1 MNATRLKYFLLSL
14 IVPVVLRSTFVGW
27 CEEAKKSVRLAADT
41 CSKEQPIARPS
52 TVVIAKPQCPQAIVL
67 KTMSI
72 CISEQNIEAAALGIV

>member
-27 CEEAKKSVRLAADT
+27 CEEAKESVRLAADT
-41 CSKEQPIARPS
+41 CSKEQPIARSS
-52 TVVIAKPQCPQAIVL
+52 TVVIAKPQRPQAIVL

-72 CISEQNIEAAALGIV
+72 CISEQKIEAAALGIV